1 MGDFFDTMTIV
12 VVIIMVFIVLVIA
25 IHASAR
31 LVQMTFGRKSG
42 LKQKD
47 TKPENHPEK
56 KEEPPGIDK
65 RCAIYKEKYLTCK
78 PLAKR
83 AQVCIEQENACI
95 IKYML
100 LVIDPKATMSG
111 YINNIVDE
119 HLKKYSPEIMKLYKD
134 KES

>member
-1 MGDFFDTMTIV
+1 MTIV
-12 VVIIMVFIVLVIA
+12 VVIIMVFLVLVIA

-42 LKQKD
+42 LKNAEPVNL
-47 TKPENHPEK
+47 PEQK
-56 KEEPPGIDK
+56 KESPGIDE

-100 LVIDPKATMSG
+100 MVIDPKATMSG